1 MPYSVTAWK
10 LDMYAPVLIR
20 VNSDLAAGTS

>member
-1 MPYSVTAWK
+1 MPYPVTATK

-20 VNSDLAAGTS
+20 VNSDPGSGTS